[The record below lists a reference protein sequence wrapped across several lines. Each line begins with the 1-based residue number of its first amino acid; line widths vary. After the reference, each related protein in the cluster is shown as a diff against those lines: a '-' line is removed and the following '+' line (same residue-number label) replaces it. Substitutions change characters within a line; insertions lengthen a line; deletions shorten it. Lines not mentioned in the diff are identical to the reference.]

1 MKNADYQFDLE
12 KAIVTWRRKFAW
24 SRVIPGADADELERH
39 LRDQV
44 GFLVDHGKTPADAF
58 AEAVQEFGQ
67 TPDTESEFQ
76 KVYWGKLR
84 QKNGV
89 GHELAWRISMFKN
102 YLKVTVRSLVKHKAY
117 ATLNLLGL
125 TVGIVSCLVIFLVVQ
140 HERSYDQFHPNADN
154 IYRVNVVFN
163 DVFNNALTSAPI
175 GPRLAAT
182 SPDVQQMVRFYPAP
196 RRMLLEAGARR
207 LYTDD
212 ARFMY
217 ADSAAFEMFDFGLVS
232 GDPASVLAAPN
243 TLVLTESSA
252 DLLFGNANPVGQTV
266 RVDNQTDYRV
276 TGVMKDVPPNA
287 HFGFDYLASWNQV
300 EVAFGA
306 GIENWSWNPF
316 FTFVRVADQG
326 AAARLEALFPDIVS
340 THATEGFRDCCSL
353 ALQPLPQIHLDPK
366 GNELQVGSSTTYVQL
381 LMAIAA
387 LILLIACFNFV
398 NLATARSS
406 TRAKESRSG
415 DSAAVR
421 IAPGRAFRILFRGT
435 FRNAPESAPQGVL
448 PTTAGLP
455 GAANWF
461 HLGAGPAGDAGAD
474 AGGRAVLLLRL
485 GIRLGGQFQPAD
497 HRSQRRLRHP
507 AT

>member
-243 TLVLTESSA
+243 TLA
-252 DLLFGNANPVGQTV
+252 
-266 RVDNQTDYRV
+266 
-276 TGVMKDVPPNA
+276 
-287 HFGFDYLASWNQV
+287 
-300 EVAFGA
+300 
-306 GIENWSWNPF
+306 
-316 FTFVRVADQG
+316 
-326 AAARLEALFPDIVS
+326 
-340 THATEGFRDCCSL
+340 
-353 ALQPLPQIHLDPK
+353 
-366 GNELQVGSSTTYVQL
+366 
-381 LMAIAA
+381 
-387 LILLIACFNFV
+387 
-398 NLATARSS
+398 
-406 TRAKESRSG
+406 
-415 DSAAVR
+415 
-421 IAPGRAFRILFRGT
+421 
-435 FRNAPESAPQGVL
+435 
-448 PTTAGLP
+448 
-455 GAANWF
+455 
-461 HLGAGPAGDAGAD
+461 
-474 AGGRAVLLLRL
+474 
-485 GIRLGGQFQPAD
+485 
-497 HRSQRRLRHP
+497 
-507 AT
+507 